1 MKKVNHSI
9 YLFLI
14 DVTLL
19 WILTR
24 LFWLKKTIK
33 YSSYELLFN

>member
-14 DVTLL
+14 GVTLL

-24 LFWLKKTIK
+24 LFWLKRNNKIFQ
-33 YSSYELLFN
+33 L